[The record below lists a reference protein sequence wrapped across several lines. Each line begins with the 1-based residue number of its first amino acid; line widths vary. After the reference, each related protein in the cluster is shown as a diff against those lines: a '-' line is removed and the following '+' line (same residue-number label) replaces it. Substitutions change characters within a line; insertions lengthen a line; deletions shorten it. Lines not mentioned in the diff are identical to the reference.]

1 MGSCFSQNHYQ
12 LLACFNFYVPSF
24 DNLFRKAWET
34 SSSGLSSFLGRLV
47 LDNLYL
53 IRFHILTQN
62 CFNVFFGGLL
72 SHWTRR
78 RSMVFLPGRSSL
90 EDLSVSLIG
99 NLSFIF
105 GRSPIDC
112 LAFQAIQVW
121 KILVFRRLGTLHS
134 YLGDLIMVAV
144 IPSQSN
150 PVQVIREILAGS
162 WLLYFVARKNDTSVF
177 QNF

>member
-1 MGSCFSQNHYQ
+1 
-12 LLACFNFYVPSF
+12 
-24 DNLFRKAWET
+24 
-34 SSSGLSSFLGRLV
+34 
-47 LDNLYL
+47 
-53 IRFHILTQN
+53 
-62 CFNVFFGGLL
+62 
-72 SHWTRR
+72 
-78 RSMVFLPGRSSL
+78 MVFLPGRSSL

-162 WLLYFVARKNDTSVF
+162 WLFILLQEKTILQFFKISSHL
-177 QNF
+177 QNVHV